1 MFSEGK
7 TETYVGIVVF
17 TAIILLTLGIIWG
30 KKLPVFTRYT
40 TYNAVFNNV
49 QGLEKND
56 PVMVHGIKKGE
67 VTDIKLLKD
76 RVLIE
81 FRLKKEIQLFDDAR
95 VYLEIEELMGGKQLT
110 VYPGTGDTLLKAN
123 QTLKGEVRGDLR
135 VIMANSVLIMFR
147 VDSLLQMMNRIF
159 QEEKVTRLI
168 RNVED
173 LSFQTKEVLIE
184 NRKSLNSTISA
195 LNAIATKFQ
204 TDSTLENINT
214 TLHSLNNTVVLMDTT
229 ISLLNPVIE
238 RLQNKESTFGQ
249 LVSDKKLYQQLVMTT
264 TSLDSLI
271 RDMKRN
277 PKKYIHFSLF

>member
-1 MFSEGK
+1 M
-7 TETYVGIVVF
+7 
-17 TAIILLTLGIIWG
+17 
-30 KKLPVFTRYT
+30 
-40 TYNAVFNNV
+40 
-49 QGLEKND
+49 
-56 PVMVHGIKKGE
+56 
-67 VTDIKLLKD
+67 
-76 RVLIE
+76 
-81 FRLKKEIQLFDDAR
+81 
-95 VYLEIEELMGGKQLT
+95 
-110 VYPGTGDTLLKAN
+110 N
-123 QTLKGEVRGDLR
+123 Q
-135 VIMANSVLIMFR
+135 
-147 VDSLLQMMNRIF
+147 IF
-159 QEEKVTRLI
+159 QKEKVSRLI

-214 TLHSLNNTVVLMDTT
+214 TLHSLNHTVVLMDTT

-249 LVSDKKLYQQLVMTT
+249 LVSDKKLYQQLVITT
-264 TSLDSLI
+264 SSLDSLI